1 MRDFTI
7 SAEVETFFKGDAE
20 AGHERRIGG
29 LVSTEKL
36 DKQGEIV
43 LASGLDFK
51 PFLTEGCFN
60 NNHSQETDAML
71 GWPELAKH
79 VLKGEKLPS
88 GVISPKNGWYVEGYL
103 LQGYAPADKIWSLAQ
118 SLQKS
123 KRKLGFSIEG
133 KVTSRTRR
141 GGGPV
146 VASAVVRDVAITRKP
161 VNTDTELMV
170 LAKSL
175 SVGSGEVSL
184 GTAVTGEG
192 AGAILV
198 PESLD
203 GAPRRKK
210 KRKKKDRPLS
220 KGDAMA
226 LLLIASPDL
235 TLRGAE
241 RIYELTKTLKAHGA
255 L

>member
-1 MRDFTI
+1 MRNFKL
-7 SAEVETFFKGDAE
+7 SAEVETFFKADAE
-20 AGHERRIGG
+20 AGRERRIGG
-29 LVSTEKL
+29 FVSTEKL

-51 PFLTEGCFN
+51 PFLAEGCFN
-60 NNHSQETDAML
+60 NNHSQETGSML
-71 GWPELAKH
+71 GWPEMAKH
-79 VLKGEKLPS
+79 VRKGQKLPS
-88 GVISPKNGWYVEGYL
+88 GKDSPKTGWYVEGYL
-103 LQGYAPADKIWSLAQ
+103 LQGYEPADKIWSLAQ

-123 KRKLGFSIEG
+123 ARKLGFSIEG
-133 KVTSRTRR
+133 KVTERSRR
-141 GGGPV
+141 GGHPV
-146 VASAVVRDVAITRKP
+146 VAAAIVRDVAITRKP
-161 VNTDTELMV
+161 VNTDAELEV

-175 SVGSGEVSL
+175 SIGTGEVTHGVS
-184 GTAVTGEG
+184 VTGEG

-203 GAPRRKK
+203 GAPKRKKK
-210 KRKKKDRPLS
+210 KRKKKATLS

-241 RIYELTKTLKAHGA
+241 RIYEMTQTLKAHGA